1 MALPDG
7 VTSAAEIRRLR
18 EQGEPERLLSGIT
31 VRMRTVTPDLLL
43 KSGKMPDL
51 LSPLVLKMMFQEVEG
66 YELDD
71 FLARREQEKDALE
84 VIESINLVC
93 EAALVYPRMVA
104 HPTADDEICAED
116 LGLADR
122 GWIFKLAFR
131 PAEAPHPIC

>member
-71 FLARREQEKDALE
+71 FLARREQEKTR
-84 VIESINLVC
+84 S
-93 EAALVYPRMVA
+93 R
-104 HPTADDEICAED
+104 
-116 LGLADR
+116 
-122 GWIFKLAFR
+122 
-131 PAEAPHPIC
+131 